1 MAPFKCEGIIGRKN
15 GTVNAT
21 RDVKGTSQRHRI
33 NGGINMELDGQMPCP
48 ARRCGDIG
56 IAEPSGI
63 SVDTA
68 GDRHACRDHP
78 PAQHS
83 NNLSARRAHSL
94 SATKEGRPPCFCHL
108 ARGESVRSLR
118 YHAIRRTRSSA
129 ASFRHRGKTAAFVRF
144 ACPEPQYSIP
154 DEVRVLIWHDIGFR
168 LQPSTSCSAA
178 ARYWCKKTWETTR
191 KSPSGRKILEDSG
204 SLFVWF

>member
-1 MAPFKCEGIIGRKN
+1 
-15 GTVNAT
+15 
-21 RDVKGTSQRHRI
+21 
-33 NGGINMELDGQMPCP
+33 MPCP
-48 ARRCGDIG
+48 ARRCSDIG

-94 SATKEGRPPCFCHL
+94 SATKEGRPPCFCHR
-108 ARGESVRSLR
+108 ARGKSVKSLR
-118 YHAIRRTRSSA
+118 YHATRRARPPA
-129 ASFRHRGKTAAFVRF
+129 ASFRYRGKLRHAPRF
-144 ACPEPQYSIP
+144 ECPEPHYSIP
-154 DEVRVLIWHDIGFR
+154 DEVRALSWHDTGFR
-168 LQPSTSCSAA
+168 QQPSTSCSAA